1 VTNEQIEQVIADLK
15 EQVARKHRCAAEKY
29 FHSLDSAAWIEA
41 QRTIGAEMALTEL
54 GRRLR
59 SADGLRPEWAERLD
73 PVGDFELRPRIAPGR
88 AEFPAPSRITKRRL
102 A

>member
-1 VTNEQIEQVIADLK
+1 MSTDQLEKIILDLK
-15 EQVARKHRCAAEKY
+15 ERVAKKHRMAAEK
-29 FHSLDSAAWIEA
+29 FFDSVDSAEWIEA

-73 PVGDFELRPRIAPGR
+73 PVGDFDMRPRISPGR
-88 AEFPAPSRITKRRL
+88 SEFPAPMRITKRRL